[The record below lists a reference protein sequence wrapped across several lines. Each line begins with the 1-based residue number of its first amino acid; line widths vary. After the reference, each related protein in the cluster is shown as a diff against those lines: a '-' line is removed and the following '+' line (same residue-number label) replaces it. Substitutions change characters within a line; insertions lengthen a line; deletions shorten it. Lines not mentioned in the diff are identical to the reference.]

1 MFNGNSTLRY
11 RPDAVQPL
19 VDQVESLVKEKHSNQ
34 GFLNFIAIWRSKL
47 MTIKLFKK
55 YYNIFLS
62 EQVNTSNGI
71 DLKANYLEFMLSDKC
86 KFYLYI
92 VEKTIGL

>member
-34 GFLNFIAIWRSKL
+34 GFLNFIAI
-47 MTIKLFKK
+47 
-55 YYNIFLS
+55 
-62 EQVNTSNGI
+62 
-71 DLKANYLEFMLSDKC
+71 
-86 KFYLYI
+86 
-92 VEKTIGL
+92 